1 MSETVESTKGALR
14 SVRAVRVGEVV
25 SKKMDKTI
33 VVRVTRKVPHPL
45 YERFIKKST
54 KLYVHDEENEANEG
68 DVVRVMSTRPL
79 SKLKRWR
86 LVEILERAK

>member
-1 MSETVESTKGALR
+1 MSETIESTESAPR
-14 SVRAVRVGEVV
+14 SARAVRVGEVV

-33 VVRVTRKVPHPL
+33 VVRVTRTVPHRL
-45 YERFIKKST
+45 YQRFIKKST
-54 KLYVHDEENEANEG
+54 KLYVHDEENQANEG